1 MANSSIDVASTR
13 VIRRGK
19 LIKSNA
25 GCQAGFPLKLKC
37 HVKSAFRSGSVFSQ
51 FLWHVTCGSSFGIER
66 MATKIKLLK
75 LLQEMH
81 AFAEI
86 SRRHPAP
93 RSSPLLLLQLR
104 SHMAE
109 TSRPKRRLIVSV
121 DLKDSLDMPHPVQIN
136 HVKPDSA
143 G

>member
-1 MANSSIDVASTR
+1 
-13 VIRRGK
+13 
-19 LIKSNA
+19 
-25 GCQAGFPLKLKC
+25 
-37 HVKSAFRSGSVFSQ
+37 
-51 FLWHVTCGSSFGIER
+51 

-86 SRRHPAP
+86 TRRHPAP
-93 RSSPLLLLQLR
+93 RPSPLFLLQLR

-109 TSRPKRRLIVSV
+109 TSRPKRRLLVSI
-121 DLKDSLDMPHPVQIN
+121 DLKDSLDLPHPVRIN
-136 HVKPDSA
+136 HISRDSA